1 LFTAVQLQDS
11 AGEEEDDELT
21 LEGNR
26 FGSLQMAVLQRS
38 AVHPAYLI
46 LCLICCE
53 LSTVCLG
60 LNVRRWARGDRLKGP
75 RNRQKQ
81 PTDNCSAVNSAPS
94 KDLNSIAKCCVIVQ
108 WRWLTIQATGYKNYS
123 TGQELCRET
132 TDRSH
137 NRLCPF
143 QKWARESFPTSVSQ
157 LAVRLTGRYCTN
169 VTLRSSFLVRY
180 KNKPKKA
187 LHVLRRKGPIPP

>member
-1 LFTAVQLQDS
+1 MFTAVQLQDS

-108 WRWLTIQATGYKNYS
+108 WRWLTIQATGYKN
-123 TGQELCRET
+123 TPR
-132 TDRSH
+132 
-137 NRLCPF
+137 
-143 QKWARESFPTSVSQ
+143 V
-157 LAVRLTGRYCTN
+157 
-169 VTLRSSFLVRY
+169 RSSVAKQRTVLIIGCVPF
-180 KNKPKKA
+180 KNGHA
-187 LHVLRRKGPIPP
+187 RVFQPPCRSSQSV